1 MSWPAVHVYGEDGK
15 IVKILSQDELALV
28 LSSTQ
33 QHNISKIEVVDT
45 ARLTV
50 LSWPPESSIL
60 FI

>member
-1 MSWPAVHVYGEDGK
+1 MSWPAVHVYGEVGK
-15 IVKILSQDELALV
+15 IVEILSQDELALV

-33 QHNISKIEVVDT
+33 QHNISKIEVADT